1 MSIHT
6 NDFIYDALRV
16 AVAMLC
22 IVSITYALC
31 DPLSIGDF
39 K

>member
-1 MSIHT
+1 MNISA

-31 DPLSIGDF
+31 DSLSIGAF